1 MFNEAYAA
9 VPLGEDIIKEYVM
22 YTYDVPV
29 SLFLLLFP
37 SWCDRYTFGS
47 FNPANLGE
55 VKAYYNGSIL
65 SLSLYELA
73 PFGVSPFFCNA
84 WVLCNENIFLNCG
97 QRTFIE

>member
-37 SWCDRYTFGS
+37 SSCDRHTFAL
-47 FNPANLGE
+47 FNPANLVE
-55 VKAYYNGSIL
+55 VKASPWFSTMVLFFHFHRL
-65 SLSLYELA
+65 SWLRLGFHHS
-73 PFGVSPFFCNA
+73 FTTHG
-84 WVLCNENIFLNCG
+84 
-97 QRTFIE
+97 